1 MLLTLFL
8 TAVIAGIGL
17 WFYKRKQ
24 IIALTEQLRDKE
36 AIITVLT
43 AHVEPAMPS
52 YQAQPV
58 TPQVQRVKP
67 LREGNEKN
75 IKPAP
80 TKPRPKAP
88 APQSKPPA
96 QKQAN
101 TDSVDGNQRRRRRSH
116 KPKTTTNK

>member
-8 TAVIAGIGL
+8 TAVVAGVGL

-43 AHVEPAMPS
+43 AHVEPSVPS
-52 YQAQPV
+52 YQA
-58 TPQVQRVKP
+58 TRVKP

-88 APQSKPPA
+88 APQPAKPPA
-96 QKQAN
+96 QKQ
-101 TDSVDGNQRRRRRSH
+101 TSTESVDGNSRRRRRTY